1 MLNTTILSVIEVFFA
16 FPLDLL
22 TKEDYK
28 LYKDSHSRIMNTTV
42 RRVLFLIIFALAGA
56 YGFLTLR
63 GPQGIPGLREKWREM
78 RKVEEENANL
88 QRENEYRRS
97 RIKKLEQSPA
107 EQELEIRKKL
117 KLLRPG
123 ETSFILPDQPKQ
135 DGSQSTPPPESK

>member
-1 MLNTTILSVIEVFFA
+1 
-16 FPLDLL
+16 
-22 TKEDYK
+22 
-28 LYKDSHSRIMNTTV
+28 MNTIV
-42 RRVLFLIIFALAGA
+42 RRAILLIVVALAGA
-56 YGFLTLR
+56 YGFITLR
-63 GPQGIPGLREKWREM
+63 GPQGIPGLRDKWREI

-88 QRENEYRRS
+88 QRENEYRRG
-97 RIKKLEQSPA
+97 RIRKLEQSPS